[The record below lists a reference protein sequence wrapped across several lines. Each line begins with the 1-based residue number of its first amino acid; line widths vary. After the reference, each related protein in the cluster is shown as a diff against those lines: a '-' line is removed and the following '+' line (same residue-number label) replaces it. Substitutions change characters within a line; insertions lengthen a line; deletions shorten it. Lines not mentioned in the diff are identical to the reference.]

1 MRRDLQETTTRRELL
16 KSVGRY
22 GLLVGL
28 VGGVGALAARGG
40 CQQAACAKC
49 RLLARCDLE
58 AAQRVRA
65 ADTGAQRQEGRS

>member
-1 MRRDLQETTTRRELL
+1 MRRDLQETTSRRELL

-40 CQQAACAKC
+40 CERAACANC

-58 AAQRVRA
+58 AARQARA
-65 ADTGAQRQEGRS
+65 GAGSAMQEGRS